1 MFTTASALVDFLVSY
16 GQLLIE
22 KGLTFDSTE
31 NEVILN
37 WTQMAKEFLYW
48 VGQDWITGSIINL
61 NPAANVLK
69 LEKPN
74 SVVESLANENIND
87 VMLNQNFGPLLGKDY
102 AVERL
107 DNELKLI
114 GVNNQTFSFLNARFT
129 SYEHIIVFDNVSIF
143 NDLIYQPIT
152 GARQNRL
159 LLNGNTVFDW
169 NGTLD
174 AQGFI
179 LNEDNI
185 KEWVPNNSYTKGQ
198 IVLYK
203 NII

>member
-1 MFTTASALVDFLVSY
+1 M
-16 GQLLIE
+16 
-22 KGLTFDSTE
+22 
-31 NEVILN
+31 
-37 WTQMAKEFLYW
+37 
-48 VGQDWITGSIINL
+48 
-61 NPAANVLK
+61 
-69 LEKPN
+69 
-74 SVVESLANENIND
+74 
-87 VMLNQNFGPLLGKDY
+87 LGKDY

-179 LNEDNI
+179 LNQDNI
-185 KEWVPNNSYTKGQ
+185 KEWVANH
-198 IVLYK
+198 ILH
-203 NII
+203 